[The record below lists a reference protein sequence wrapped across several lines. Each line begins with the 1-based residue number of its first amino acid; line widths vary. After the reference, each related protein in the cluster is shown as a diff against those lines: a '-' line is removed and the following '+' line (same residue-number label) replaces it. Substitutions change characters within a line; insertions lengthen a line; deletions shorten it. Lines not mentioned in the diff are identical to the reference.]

1 NIEETILYPGVTRD
15 KYTILMYNKFK
26 CSMILKEQVVNIE
39 TLYILLIVLA
49 LMILISA
56 GIKINEIYKTR
67 KSVKTLCDRKVSFQ
81 EDKDVFVHYHNYFVN
96 ILENEDT
103 DDRNIVDDETWSDLD
118 LGQLIDK
125 INFTFTTIGD
135 EMLYASMRNST
146 EHKVID

>member
-1 NIEETILYPGVTRD
+1 VTRD

-67 KSVKTLCDRKVSFQ
+67 KSVKTLWDRKVSFQ
-81 EDKDVFVHYHNYFVN
+81 ED
-96 ILENEDT
+96 
-103 DDRNIVDDETWSDLD
+103 
-118 LGQLIDK
+118 
-125 INFTFTTIGD
+125 
-135 EMLYASMRNST
+135 
-146 EHKVID
+146 